1 MEQTFDIFRASCQS
15 RQRRQTKRKKK
26 NMRSWISKS
35 ARRALLSAIVITA
48 ATAAAAQNAAPVG
61 VDAVVSEPLSQTVP
75 VAGRFVAR
83 QAGAVAA
90 RTEGAITEMTV
101 QIGDRVT
108 VGDVVAVLDID
119 RLTWRRDLAR
129 ATAREMEGRLAAAR
143 SELAKA
149 QAELARMEGIR
160 SSAAFNQARHDDA
173 VQDVAIAEGTAAAA
187 AAVVARERA
196 ALKLAEDDLRHGRL
210 KAPYNGVVSRRHTE
224 AGAYVRVGDP
234 VISLVNQDDLEIE
247 ADVPYNRIPGLAP
260 GTVVALNLADG
271 SEHQAIVRALG
282 AEENPL
288 TRTRLVRFTPV
299 IDGGEIANAVGESL
313 AVWLPLGAPREVVS
327 VHKDAILKRQGLSLV
342 YVVTAENI
350 AQIRPVE
357 LGEAVGT
364 RFVVLDGLA
373 PGEQVVVR
381 GNERLRPGQE
391 VMALPPEEA
400 EAAAEAAGDS

>member
-1 MEQTFDIFRASCQS
+1 MRFWIGNRAHG
-15 RQRRQTKRKKK
+15 
-26 NMRSWISKS
+26 
-35 ARRALLSAIVITA
+35 ALVSAIILTVATT
-48 ATAAAAQNAAPVG
+48 ATAQNTAPVG
-61 VDAVVSEPLSQTVP
+61 VDTVLAEPLSQTVP

-101 QIGDRVT
+101 QIGDHVT
-108 VGDVVAVLDID
+108 AGDVLAVFDVD
-119 RLTWRRDLAR
+119 RLSWRRDLAR
-129 ATAREMEGRLAAAR
+129 ATAREMEGRLAAAN
-143 SELAKA
+143 SELSKKK
-149 QAELARMEGIR
+149 AELTRLEGIR
-160 SSAAFNQARHDDA
+160 SSAAFNQARYDNA
-173 VQDVAIAEGTAAAA
+173 IQDVAIAEGTAAAA
-187 AAVVARERA
+187 AAVLARERA

-234 VISLVNQDDLEIE
+234 VVSLVNQDDLEIE

-260 GTVVALNLADG
+260 DTMVSVNLADG

-299 IDGGEIANAVGESL
+299 PNGGEIANAVGESL
-313 AVWLPLGAPREVVS
+313 AVWLPLGAPRQVVS
-327 VHKDAILKRQGLSLV
+327 VHKDAVLKRQGLSLV
-342 YVVTAENI
+342 YVVTVENI

-357 LGEAVGT
+357 LGEAVGP

-391 VMALPPEEA
+391 VMILPPEEP
-400 EAAAEAAGDS
+400 ETAAEAGGDS

>member
-1 MEQTFDIFRASCQS
+1 MRFWIGNRAHG
-15 RQRRQTKRKKK
+15 
-26 NMRSWISKS
+26 
-35 ARRALLSAIVITA
+35 ALVSAIILTVATT
-48 ATAAAAQNAAPVG
+48 ATAQNTAPVG
-61 VDAVVSEPLSQTVP
+61 VDTVLAEPLSQTVP

-101 QIGDRVT
+101 QIGDHVT
-108 VGDVVAVLDID
+108 AGDVLAVFDVD
-119 RLTWRRDLAR
+119 RLSWRRDLAR
-129 ATAREMEGRLAAAR
+129 ATAREMEGRLAAAN
-143 SELAKA
+143 SELSKKK
-149 QAELARMEGIR
+149 AELTRLEGIR
-160 SSAAFNQARHDDA
+160 SSAAFNQARYDNA
-173 VQDVAIAEGTAAAA
+173 IQDVAIAEGTVAAA
-187 AAVVARERA
+187 AAVLARERA

-234 VISLVNQDDLEIE
+234 VVSLVNQDDLEIE

-260 GTVVALNLADG
+260 DTMVSVNLADG

-299 IDGGEIANAVGESL
+299 PNGGEIANAVGESL
-313 AVWLPLGAPREVVS
+313 AVWLPLGAPRQVVS
-327 VHKDAILKRQGLSLV
+327 VHKDAVLKRQGLSLV
-342 YVVTAENI
+342 YVVTVENI

-357 LGEAVGT
+357 LGEAVGP

-391 VMALPPEEA
+391 VMILPPEEP
-400 EAAAEAAGDS
+400 ETAAEAGGDS

>member
-1 MEQTFDIFRASCQS
+1 
-15 RQRRQTKRKKK
+15 
-26 NMRSWISKS
+26 MRSWISNS
-35 ARRALLSAIVITA
+35 TRRALLSAIVITA

-61 VDAVVSEPLSQTVP
+61 VDAVVLEPLSQTVP

-101 QIGDRVT
+101 QIGDRVIA
-108 VGDVVAVLDID
+108 GDVLAVLDVD
-119 RLTWRRDLAR
+119 RLGWRRDLAR
-129 ATAREMEGRLAAAR
+129 ATAREMEGRLAAAK

-160 SSAAFNQARHDDA
+160 SSAAFNQARYDDA

-210 KAPYNGVVSRRHTE
+210 KAPYPGVVSRRHTE

-247 ADVPYNRIPGLAP
+247 ADVPYNRISGMAP
-260 GTVVALNLADG
+260 GTVVSLNLADG

>member
-1 MEQTFDIFRASCQS
+1 MRFWIGNRAHG
-15 RQRRQTKRKKK
+15 
-26 NMRSWISKS
+26 
-35 ARRALLSAIVITA
+35 ALVSAIILTVATT
-48 ATAAAAQNAAPVG
+48 ATAQNTAPVG
-61 VDAVVSEPLSQTVP
+61 VDTVLAEPLSQTVP

-101 QIGDRVT
+101 QIGDHVT
-108 VGDVVAVLDID
+108 AGDVLAVFDVD
-119 RLTWRRDLAR
+119 RLSWRRDLAR
-129 ATAREMEGRLAAAR
+129 ATAREMEGRLAAAN
-143 SELAKA
+143 SELSKKK
-149 QAELARMEGIR
+149 AELTRLEGIR
-160 SSAAFNQARHDDA
+160 SSAAFNQARYDNA
-173 VQDVAIAEGTAAAA
+173 IQDVAIAEGTVAAA
-187 AAVVARERA
+187 AAVLARERA

-260 GTVVALNLADG
+260 GTMVSVNLADG

-299 IDGGEIANAVGESL
+299 PNGGEIANAVGESL
-313 AVWLPLGAPREVVS
+313 AVWLPLGAPRQVVS
-327 VHKDAILKRQGLSLV
+327 VHKDAVLKRQGLSLV
-342 YVVTAENI
+342 YVVTVENI

-357 LGEAVGT
+357 LGEAVGP

-391 VMALPPEEA
+391 VMILPPEEP
-400 EAAAEAAGDS
+400 ETAAEAGGDS

>member
-1 MEQTFDIFRASCQS
+1 MRFWIGNRAHG
-15 RQRRQTKRKKK
+15 
-26 NMRSWISKS
+26 
-35 ARRALLSAIVITA
+35 ALVSAIILTVATT
-48 ATAAAAQNAAPVG
+48 ATAQNTAPVG
-61 VDAVVSEPLSQTVP
+61 VDTVLAEPLSQTVP

-101 QIGDRVT
+101 QIGDHVT
-108 VGDVVAVLDID
+108 AGDVLAVFDVD
-119 RLTWRRDLAR
+119 RLSWRRDLAR
-129 ATAREMEGRLAAAR
+129 ATAREMEGRLAAAN
-143 SELAKA
+143 SELSKKK
-149 QAELARMEGIR
+149 AELTRLEGIR
-160 SSAAFNQARHDDA
+160 SSAAFNQARYDNA
-173 VQDVAIAEGTAAAA
+173 IQDVAIAEGTVAAA
-187 AAVVARERA
+187 AAVLARERA

-224 AGAYVRVGDP
+224 AGAYVRAGDP
-234 VISLVNQDDLEIE
+234 VVSLVNQDDLEIE

-260 GTVVALNLADG
+260 GTMVSVNLADG

-299 IDGGEIANAVGESL
+299 PNGGEIANAVGESL
-313 AVWLPLGAPREVVS
+313 AVWLPLGAPRQVVS
-327 VHKDAILKRQGLSLV
+327 VHKDAVLKRQGLSLV
-342 YVVTAENI
+342 YVVTVENI

-357 LGEAVGT
+357 LGEAVGP

-391 VMALPPEEA
+391 VMILPPEEP
-400 EAAAEAAGDS
+400 ETAAEAGGDS

>member
-1 MEQTFDIFRASCQS
+1 MRFWIGNRAHG
-15 RQRRQTKRKKK
+15 
-26 NMRSWISKS
+26 
-35 ARRALLSAIVITA
+35 ALVSAIILTVATT
-48 ATAAAAQNAAPVG
+48 ATAQNTAPVG
-61 VDAVVSEPLSQTVP
+61 VDTVLAEPLSQTVP

-101 QIGDRVT
+101 QIGDHVT
-108 VGDVVAVLDID
+108 AGDVLAVFDVD
-119 RLTWRRDLAR
+119 RLSWRRDLAR
-129 ATAREMEGRLAAAR
+129 ATAREMEGRLAAAN
-143 SELAKA
+143 SELSKKK
-149 QAELARMEGIR
+149 AELTRLEGIR
-160 SSAAFNQARHDDA
+160 SSAAFNQARYDNA
-173 VQDVAIAEGTAAAA
+173 IQDVAIAEGTVAAA
-187 AAVVARERA
+187 AAVLARERA

-234 VISLVNQDDLEIE
+234 VVSLVNQDDLEIE
-247 ADVPYNRIPGLAP
+247 VDVPYNRIPGLAP
-260 GTVVALNLADG
+260 GTVVSFNLADG

-299 IDGGEIANAVGESL
+299 PNGGEIANAVGESL
-313 AVWLPLGAPREVVS
+313 AVWLPLGAPRQVVS
-327 VHKDAILKRQGLSLV
+327 VHKDAVLKRQGLSLV
-342 YVVTAENI
+342 YVVTVENI

-357 LGEAVGT
+357 LGEAVGP

-391 VMALPPEEA
+391 VMILPPEEP
-400 EAAAEAAGDS
+400 ETAAEAGGDS

>member
-1 MEQTFDIFRASCQS
+1 MRFWIGNRAHG
-15 RQRRQTKRKKK
+15 
-26 NMRSWISKS
+26 
-35 ARRALLSAIVITA
+35 ALVSAIILTVATT
-48 ATAAAAQNAAPVG
+48 ATAQNTAPVG
-61 VDAVVSEPLSQTVP
+61 VDTVLAEPLSQTVP

-101 QIGDRVT
+101 QIGDHVT
-108 VGDVVAVLDID
+108 AGDVLAVFDVD
-119 RLTWRRDLAR
+119 RLSWRRDLAR
-129 ATAREMEGRLAAAR
+129 ATAREMEGRLAAAN
-143 SELAKA
+143 SELSKKK
-149 QAELARMEGIR
+149 AELTRLEGIR
-160 SSAAFNQARHDDA
+160 SSAAFNQARYDNA
-173 VQDVAIAEGTAAAA
+173 IQDVAIAEGTVAAA
-187 AAVVARERA
+187 AAVLARERA

-260 GTVVALNLADG
+260 DTMVSVNLADG

-299 IDGGEIANAVGESL
+299 PNGGEIANAVGESL
-313 AVWLPLGAPREVVS
+313 AVWLPLGAPRQVVS
-327 VHKDAILKRQGLSLV
+327 VHKDAVLKRQGLSLV
-342 YVVTAENI
+342 YVVTVENI

-357 LGEAVGT
+357 LGEAVGP

-391 VMALPPEEA
+391 VMILPPEEP
-400 EAAAEAAGDS
+400 ETAAEAGGDS

>member
-1 MEQTFDIFRASCQS
+1 MRFWIGNRAHG
-15 RQRRQTKRKKK
+15 
-26 NMRSWISKS
+26 
-35 ARRALLSAIVITA
+35 ALVSAIILTVATT
-48 ATAAAAQNAAPVG
+48 ATAQNTAPVG
-61 VDAVVSEPLSQTVP
+61 VDTVLAEPLSQTVP

-101 QIGDRVT
+101 QIGDHVT
-108 VGDVVAVLDID
+108 AGDVLAVFDVD
-119 RLTWRRDLAR
+119 RLSWRRDLAR
-129 ATAREMEGRLAAAR
+129 ATAREMEGRLAAAN
-143 SELAKA
+143 SELSKKK
-149 QAELARMEGIR
+149 AELTRLEGIR
-160 SSAAFNQARHDDA
+160 SSAAFNQARYDNA
-173 VQDVAIAEGTAAAA
+173 IQDVAIAEGTVAAA
-187 AAVVARERA
+187 AAVLARERA

-234 VISLVNQDDLEIE
+234 VVSLVNQDDLEIE

-260 GTVVALNLADG
+260 GTMVSVNLADG

-299 IDGGEIANAVGESL
+299 PNGGEIANAVGESL
-313 AVWLPLGAPREVVS
+313 AVWLPLGAPRQVVS
-327 VHKDAILKRQGLSLV
+327 VHKDAVLKRQGLSLV
-342 YVVTAENI
+342 YVVTVENI

-357 LGEAVGT
+357 LGEAVGP

-391 VMALPPEEA
+391 VMILPPEEP
-400 EAAAEAAGDS
+400 ETAAEAGGDS

>member
-1 MEQTFDIFRASCQS
+1 MRA
-15 RQRRQTKRKKK
+15 
-26 NMRSWISKS
+26 WISKS
-35 ARRALLSAIVITA
+35 ARGALLSVIVI
-48 ATAAAAQNAAPVG
+48 ATATATAAQNAAPVG
-61 VDAVVSEPLSQTVP
+61 VDAVRSEPLSQTVP

-101 QIGDRVT
+101 QIGDRVAA
-108 VGDVVAVLDID
+108 GDVLAVLDVD

-129 ATAREMEGRLAAAR
+129 ATAREMEGRLAAAK

-160 SSAAFNQARHDDA
+160 SSAAFNQARYDDA
-173 VQDVAIAEGTAAAA
+173 VQDVAIAEGAAAAA

-210 KAPYNGVVSRRHTE
+210 KAPYPGVVSRRHTE

-234 VISLVNQDDLEIE
+234 VVSLVNQDDLEIE
-247 ADVPYNRIPGLAP
+247 ADVPYNRISGMAP
-260 GTVVALNLADG
+260 GTVVSLNLADG

-282 AEENPL
+282 AEENAL

-357 LGEAVGT
+357 LGEAVGA

-400 EAAAEAAGDS
+400 EAVAEAAGDS

>member
-1 MEQTFDIFRASCQS
+1 
-15 RQRRQTKRKKK
+15 
-26 NMRSWISKS
+26 
-35 ARRALLSAIVITA
+35 
-48 ATAAAAQNAAPVG
+48 
-61 VDAVVSEPLSQTVP
+61 TVP

-101 QIGDRVT
+101 QIGDHVT
-108 VGDVVAVLDID
+108 AGDVLAVFDVD
-119 RLTWRRDLAR
+119 RLSWRRDLAR
-129 ATAREMEGRLAAAR
+129 ATAREMEGRLAAAN
-143 SELAKA
+143 SELSKKK
-149 QAELARMEGIR
+149 AELTRLEGIR
-160 SSAAFNQARHDDA
+160 SSAAFNQARYDNA
-173 VQDVAIAEGTAAAA
+173 IQDVAIAEGTVAAA
-187 AAVVARERA
+187 AAVLARERA

-234 VISLVNQDDLEIE
+234 VVSLVNQDDLEIE

-260 GTVVALNLADG
+260 GTMVSVNLADG

-299 IDGGEIANAVGESL
+299 PNGGEIANAVGESL
-313 AVWLPLGAPREVVS
+313 AVWLPLGAPRQVVS
-327 VHKDAILKRQGLSLV
+327 VHKDAVLKRQGLSLV
-342 YVVTAENI
+342 YVVTVENI

-357 LGEAVGT
+357 LGEAVGP

-391 VMALPPEEA
+391 VMILPPEEP
-400 EAAAEAAGDS
+400 ETAAEAGGDS

>member
-1 MEQTFDIFRASCQS
+1 MRFWIGNRAHG
-15 RQRRQTKRKKK
+15 
-26 NMRSWISKS
+26 
-35 ARRALLSAIVITA
+35 ALVSAIILTVATT
-48 ATAAAAQNAAPVG
+48 ATAQNTAPVG
-61 VDAVVSEPLSQTVP
+61 VDTVLAEPLSQTVP

-101 QIGDRVT
+101 QIGDHVT
-108 VGDVVAVLDID
+108 AGDVLAVFDVD
-119 RLTWRRDLAR
+119 RLSWRRDLAR
-129 ATAREMEGRLAAAR
+129 ATAREMEGRLAAAN
-143 SELAKA
+143 SELSKKK
-149 QAELARMEGIR
+149 AELTRLEGIR
-160 SSAAFNQARHDDA
+160 SSAAFNQARYDNA
-173 VQDVAIAEGTAAAA
+173 IQDVAIAEGTVAAA
-187 AAVVARERA
+187 AAVLARERA

-234 VISLVNQDDLEIE
+234 VVSLVNQDDLEIE

-260 GTVVALNLADG
+260 GTMVSVNLADG

-299 IDGGEIANAVGESL
+299 PNGGEIANAVGESL
-313 AVWLPLGAPREVVS
+313 AVWLPLGAPRQVVS
-327 VHKDAILKRQGLSLV
+327 VHKDAVLKRQGLSLV
-342 YVVTAENI
+342 YVVTVENI

-357 LGEAVGT
+357 LGEAVGP

-391 VMALPPEEA
+391 VMILPPEEP
-400 EAAAEAAGDS
+400 ETAAEAGGNS

>member
-1 MEQTFDIFRASCQS
+1 MRFWIGNRAHG
-15 RQRRQTKRKKK
+15 
-26 NMRSWISKS
+26 
-35 ARRALLSAIVITA
+35 ALVSAIILTVATT
-48 ATAAAAQNAAPVG
+48 ATAQNTAPVG
-61 VDAVVSEPLSQTVP
+61 VDTVLAEPLSQTVP

-101 QIGDRVT
+101 QIGDHVT
-108 VGDVVAVLDID
+108 AGDVLAVFDVD
-119 RLTWRRDLAR
+119 RLSWRRDLAR
-129 ATAREMEGRLAAAR
+129 ATAREMEGRLAAAN
-143 SELAKA
+143 SELSKKK
-149 QAELARMEGIR
+149 AELTRLEGIR
-160 SSAAFNQARHDDA
+160 SSAAFNQARYDNA
-173 VQDVAIAEGTAAAA
+173 IQDVAIAEGTVAAA
-187 AAVVARERA
+187 AAVLARERA

-234 VISLVNQDDLEIE
+234 VVSLVNQDGLESE
-247 ADVPYNRIPGLAP
+247 ADVPYTRIPGLAP
-260 GTVVALNLADG
+260 GTMVSVNLADG

-299 IDGGEIANAVGESL
+299 PNGGEIANAVGESL
-313 AVWLPLGAPREVVS
+313 AVWLPLGAPRQVVS
-327 VHKDAILKRQGLSLV
+327 VHKDAVLKRQGLSLV
-342 YVVTAENI
+342 YVVTVENI

-357 LGEAVGT
+357 LGEAVGP

-391 VMALPPEEA
+391 VMILPPEEP
-400 EAAAEAAGDS
+400 ETAAEAGGDS

>member
-1 MEQTFDIFRASCQS
+1 MRFWIGNRAHG
-15 RQRRQTKRKKK
+15 
-26 NMRSWISKS
+26 
-35 ARRALLSAIVITA
+35 ALVSAIILTVATT
-48 ATAAAAQNAAPVG
+48 ATAQNTAPVG
-61 VDAVVSEPLSQTVP
+61 VDTVLAEPLSQTVP

-101 QIGDRVT
+101 QIGDHVT
-108 VGDVVAVLDID
+108 AGDVLAVFDVD
-119 RLTWRRDLAR
+119 RLSWRRDLAR
-129 ATAREMEGRLAAAR
+129 ATAREMEGRLAAAN
-143 SELAKA
+143 SELSKKK
-149 QAELARMEGIR
+149 AELTRLEGIR
-160 SSAAFNQARHDDA
+160 SSAAFNQARYDNA
-173 VQDVAIAEGTAAAA
+173 IQDVAIAEGTVAAA
-187 AAVVARERA
+187 AAVLARERA

-234 VISLVNQDDLEIE
+234 VVSLVNQDDLEIE

-260 GTVVALNLADG
+260 GTMVSVNLADG

-299 IDGGEIANAVGESL
+299 PNGGEIANAVGESL
-313 AVWLPLGAPREVVS
+313 AVWLPLGAPRQVVS
-327 VHKDAILKRQGLSLV
+327 VHKDAVLKRQGLSLV
-342 YVVTAENI
+342 YVVTVENI

-357 LGEAVGT
+357 LGEAVGP

-391 VMALPPEEA
+391 VMVLPPEG
-400 EAAAEAAGDS
+400 AAEDGGDS

>member
-1 MEQTFDIFRASCQS
+1 MRFWIGNRAHG
-15 RQRRQTKRKKK
+15 
-26 NMRSWISKS
+26 
-35 ARRALLSAIVITA
+35 ALVSAIILTVATT
-48 ATAAAAQNAAPVG
+48 ATAQNTAPVG
-61 VDAVVSEPLSQTVP
+61 VDTVLAEPLSQTVP

-101 QIGDRVT
+101 QIGDHVT
-108 VGDVVAVLDID
+108 AGDVLAVFDVD
-119 RLTWRRDLAR
+119 RLSWRRDLAR
-129 ATAREMEGRLAAAR
+129 ATAREMEGRLAAAN
-143 SELAKA
+143 SELSKKK
-149 QAELARMEGIR
+149 AELTRLEGIR
-160 SSAAFNQARHDDA
+160 SSAAFNQARYDNA
-173 VQDVAIAEGTAAAA
+173 IQDVAIAEGTVAAA
-187 AAVVARERA
+187 AAVLARERA

-234 VISLVNQDDLEIE
+234 VVSLVNQNDLEIE

-260 GTVVALNLADG
+260 GTMVSVNLADG

-299 IDGGEIANAVGESL
+299 PNGGEIANAVGESL
-313 AVWLPLGAPREVVS
+313 AVWLPLGAPRQVVS
-327 VHKDAILKRQGLSLV
+327 VHKDAVLKRQGLSLV
-342 YVVTAENI
+342 YVVTVENI

-357 LGEAVGT
+357 LGEAVGP

-391 VMALPPEEA
+391 VMILPPEEP
-400 EAAAEAAGDS
+400 ETAAEAGGDS

>member
-1 MEQTFDIFRASCQS
+1 MRFWIGNRAHG
-15 RQRRQTKRKKK
+15 
-26 NMRSWISKS
+26 
-35 ARRALLSAIVITA
+35 ALVSAIILTVATT
-48 ATAAAAQNAAPVG
+48 ATAQNTAPVG
-61 VDAVVSEPLSQTVP
+61 VDTVLAEPLSQTVP

-101 QIGDRVT
+101 QIGDHVT
-108 VGDVVAVLDID
+108 AGDVLAVFDID
-119 RLTWRRDLAR
+119 RLSWRRDLAR
-129 ATAREMEGRLAAAR
+129 ATAREMEGRLAAAN
-143 SELAKA
+143 SELSKKK
-149 QAELARMEGIR
+149 AELTRLEGIR
-160 SSAAFNQARHDDA
+160 SSAAFNQARYDNA
-173 VQDVAIAEGTAAAA
+173 IQDVAIAEGTVAAA
-187 AAVVARERA
+187 AAVLARERA

-234 VISLVNQDDLEIE
+234 VVSLVNQDDLEIE

-260 GTVVALNLADG
+260 DTMVSVNLADG

-299 IDGGEIANAVGESL
+299 PNGGEIANAVGESL
-313 AVWLPLGAPREVVS
+313 AVWLPLGAPRQVVS
-327 VHKDAILKRQGLSLV
+327 VHKDAVLKRQGLSLV
-342 YVVTAENI
+342 YVVTVENI

-357 LGEAVGT
+357 LGEAVGP

-391 VMALPPEEA
+391 VMILPPEEP
-400 EAAAEAAGDS
+400 ETAAEAGGDS

>member
-1 MEQTFDIFRASCQS
+1 
-15 RQRRQTKRKKK
+15 
-26 NMRSWISKS
+26 MRFWIDNC
-35 ARRALLSAIVITA
+35 AHGVLVSAIILTVATT
-48 ATAAAAQNAAPVG
+48 ATAQNTAPVG
-61 VDAVVSEPLSQTVP
+61 VDTVLAEPLSQTVP

-101 QIGDRVT
+101 QIGDHVT
-108 VGDVVAVLDID
+108 AGDVLAVFDVD
-119 RLTWRRDLAR
+119 RLSWRRDLAR
-129 ATAREMEGRLAAAR
+129 ATAREMEGRLAAAN
-143 SELAKA
+143 SELSKKK
-149 QAELARMEGIR
+149 AELTRLEGIR
-160 SSAAFNQARHDDA
+160 SSAAFNQARYDNA
-173 VQDVAIAEGTAAAA
+173 IQDVAIAEGTVAAA
-187 AAVVARERA
+187 AAVLARERA

-234 VISLVNQDDLEIE
+234 VVSLVNQDDLEIE

-260 GTVVALNLADG
+260 GTMVSVNLADG

-299 IDGGEIANAVGESL
+299 PNGGEIANAVGESL
-313 AVWLPLGAPREVVS
+313 AVWLPLGAPRQVVS

-357 LGEAVGT
+357 LGEAVGP

-391 VMALPPEEA
+391 VMILPPEEP
-400 EAAAEAAGDS
+400 ETAAEAGGDS

>member
-1 MEQTFDIFRASCQS
+1 MRFWIGNRAHG
-15 RQRRQTKRKKK
+15 
-26 NMRSWISKS
+26 
-35 ARRALLSAIVITA
+35 ALVSAIILTVATT
-48 ATAAAAQNAAPVG
+48 ATAQNTAPVG
-61 VDAVVSEPLSQTVP
+61 VDTVLAEPLSQTVP

-101 QIGDRVT
+101 QIGDHVT
-108 VGDVVAVLDID
+108 AGDVLAVFDVD
-119 RLTWRRDLAR
+119 RLSWRRDLAR
-129 ATAREMEGRLAAAR
+129 ATAREMEGRLAAAN
-143 SELAKA
+143 SELSKKK
-149 QAELARMEGIR
+149 AELTRLEGIR
-160 SSAAFNQARHDDA
+160 SSAAFNQARYDNA
-173 VQDVAIAEGTAAAA
+173 IQDVAIAEGTVAAA
-187 AAVVARERA
+187 AAVLARERA

-234 VISLVNQDDLEIE
+234 VVSLVNQDDLEIE

-260 GTVVALNLADG
+260 GTMVSVNLADG
-271 SEHQAIVRALG
+271 NEHQAIVRALG

-299 IDGGEIANAVGESL
+299 PNGGEIANAVGESL
-313 AVWLPLGAPREVVS
+313 AVWLPLGAPRQVVS
-327 VHKDAILKRQGLSLV
+327 VHKDAVLKRQGLSLV
-342 YVVTAENI
+342 YVVTVENI

-357 LGEAVGT
+357 LGEAVGP

-391 VMALPPEEA
+391 VMILPPEEP
-400 EAAAEAAGDS
+400 ETAAEAGGDS